1 MQKKQ
6 KEGDTL
12 QGEGVLEET
21 EHKGLFIDEG
31 SQQSHSQTILKLS
44 FSEDH
49 SFSNTPFDGH
59 PDELSIGDEESL
71 LESTLPEKS
80 NMEETGEVSN
90 ITEQGSSDMFTCKD
104 AEETCS
110 YSYSEEEI
118 EPSTDEE
125 LRMWQYP
132 QGKVCKEKQSVAEE
146 QQRDLCVTETEG
158 LDSTIGGKGDNVAD
172 GSALSDSQSKE
183 GYFAFGAEASCSFEV
198 QEDKNHR
205 PKMKELESE
214 SCLGDLVKD
223 HCTLNRDQGNVESS
237 DGIQTGDMGI
247 CTKQTD
253 QDDIDSYTCDDAIC
267 QQANESVM
275 INIIEDISGESDKN
289 VEPTLMEVQTQDKEL
304 ERNIKDNPK
313 VDTQA
318 KSSHVG
324 GSDGDQCSREGQ
336 VSSDHPLEETE
347 QDVVNTRQ
355 EVVETVTKKR
365 AVREE
370 SSKKVTFILEPELIN
385 HPILNESNISMEET
399 AETHMSGEKNN

>member
-1 MQKKQ
+1 MQKEQ

-21 EHKGLFIDEG
+21 EHKGLFVDEG
-31 SQQSHSQTILKLS
+31 SQKSRSQTILKLS
-44 FSEDH
+44 FTEDH
-49 SFSNTPFDGH
+49 SFSNTPSDGH

-80 NMEETGEVSN
+80 NVEETGEVSN

-104 AEETCS
+104 AEETFS

-125 LRMWQYP
+125 LRMWRYP
-132 QGKVCKEKQSVAEE
+132 QDKVCKEKQSVAEE
-146 QQRDLCVTETEG
+146 QQIDAHVTETEG
-158 LDSTIGGKGDNVAD
+158 LESSSGGKGDNVAD
-172 GSALSDSQSKE
+172 GSAFSDIQSKE
-183 GYFAFGAEASCSFEV
+183 GYFAFGAETSCSSEV

-214 SCLGDLVKD
+214 SCLGDLVKEL
-223 HCTLNRDQGNVESS
+223 CTVNRDQGNVESTES
-237 DGIQTGDMGI
+237 IQTGDVDI

-253 QDDIDSYTCDDAIC
+253 QEDIDRYTRDDAIY

-275 INIIEDISGESDKN
+275 INVIEDISGESDKN
-289 VEPTLMEVQTQDKEL
+289 VEPILMEVQTDK
-304 ERNIKDNPK
+304 PK
-313 VDTQA
+313 VDTRA
-318 KSSHVG
+318 ESSHIG
-324 GSDGDQCSREGQ
+324 GSDGDQ
-336 VSSDHPLEETE
+336 VSSDHSLEETE
-347 QDVVNTRQ
+347 QDAVNTRQ
-355 EVVETVTKKR
+355 EVVEAVTKKG
-365 AVREE
+365 AVGGE